1 MSDESKPFA
10 PSEDEAPD
18 VHPGFEVG
26 SKGDTERVEPTEGP
40 TPAADTEEG
49 YSELFVHLAKGTKP
63 SLQNRALRYE
73 SNDLRFWRE
82 DPRAVLPSRSHE
94 TDSGLDL
101 SSIETLTLRPGM
113 IRTVDTGLRIALPVG
128 CEGQV
133 RPRSGLAAKHGITV
147 LNAPG
152 TIDEGFRG
160 RMKVILVNHGAANFL
175 VEEGMRIA
183 QLIIMPIT
191 RFDPVEVSERDGLGY
206 TDRGSDGF
214 GSTGL

>member
-18 VHPGFEVG
+18 VDHPTDESSRPARSDEQLGLGLDGPHPDDLLEEAR
-26 SKGDTERVEPTEGP
+26 SDAPT
-40 TPAADTEEG
+40 
-49 YSELFVHLAKGTKP
+49 
-63 SLQNRALRYE
+63 LQNRALRYE

-214 GSTGL
+214 GSSGA